1 MLGMRL
7 LHMHLYKRLEKSIDT
22 RGTKTAKESISIN
35 QKMTQS
41 KDDVFLEKVILFLV
55 VLVGAVL
62 IFNQFQFARLS
73 SNSNI
78 FLNAVSYL
86 LILTLIF
93 LIVWIFIK
101 KEPAKVHLHELPH
114 REDKQEKHKKKPW
127 TFMEKLSYGVVAF
140 IGVLIF
146 FNQFQISQV
155 NAMLSGSSPLTGSFV
170 KSITPSLKLG
180 SGKSGIVIGPQ
191 LNHDGRTTKL
201 VEWSTISE
209 TPAPKSTGNP
219 TQDAIAAVVPTGT
232 PFYVTQGEGAE
243 KIKGASFDDPL
254 TSQKVWASL
263 LGSRRFGTA
272 NAIQLTPEEEQR
284 WQKLTSVFTCD
295 FCCGGPN
302 SVTTISR
309 CGCAHS
315 YAWQGMA
322 KFFVKY
328 HPNYSDEQILG
339 EMTKWKALWYPQG
352 MIQDYLV
359 YTGQQ
364 PATILTHGGSIG
376 IRQQFLQQAPSTQ
389 QQIHAQATPLDELP
403 SMVGGC

>member
-1 MLGMRL
+1 
-7 LHMHLYKRLEKSIDT
+7 
-22 RGTKTAKESISIN
+22 
-35 QKMTQS
+35 MTHES
-41 KDDVFLEKVILFLV
+41 KDNAFLEKVILFLV

-62 IFNQFQFARLS
+62 VFNQFQFAKLS
-73 SNSNI
+73 SNI
-78 FLNAVSYL
+78 FLNAVSSL
-86 LILTLIF
+86 LILIIIGLVVWLF
-93 LIVWIFIK
+93 LG
-101 KEPAKVHLHELPH
+101 KEKYEHKEHHAEQVKVEKVKIPLTFHE
-114 REDKQEKHKKKPW
+114 R
-127 TFMEKLSYGVVAF
+127 LSYGMVAF
-140 IGVLIF
+140 VAVLIL

-155 NAMLSGSSPLTGSFV
+155 NALVSGTSSVVSTIT
-170 KSITPSLKLG
+170 KSVSSAPIKLVG
-180 SGKSGIVIGPQ
+180 SGKGGVVIGPQ
-191 LNHDGRTTKL
+191 LNPDGKTTKL
-201 VEWSTISE
+201 VEWPTISK
-209 TPAPKSTGNP
+209 TLAPKSTGNP

-232 PFYVTQGEGAE
+232 PFYVAQGEGAE
-243 KIKGASFDDPL
+243 KVKGVSFDDPI

-272 NAIQLTPEEEQR
+272 NAIQLAPEEEQR

-322 KFFVKY
+322 KFFIRY
-328 HPNYSDEQILG
+328 HPQYSDEQILG

-364 PATILTHGGSIG
+364 PANILTHGGSVG
-376 IRQQFLQQAPSTQ
+376 IRQQFLQQAPSSQ
-389 QQIHAQATPLDELP
+389 QQTHAQATPLDELP